1 MPQTM
6 FFTEMGLLGVDHTG
20 VYPSNVTSGQNS
32 QLYLVVTNHL
42 AFCAYYSVE
51 IKLLSESQEQPN
63 GFNHTN
69 SDVAPL
75 SSLTFFVANNQTYEL
90 PIDISFQYKADATAR
105 RLDVHSLTVNGIDVD
120 TTGISFTWN
129 SEKSGY
135 SSNLVFELYVYNDTV
150 GSFQYH
156 ERFVNLWLK
165 MNV

>member
-1 MPQTM
+1 MPQTV
-6 FFTEMGLLGVDHTG
+6 FFTEMGLLGADHTG
-20 VYPSNVTSGQNS
+20 VYPSNVTSGQSN

-42 AFCAYYSVE
+42 AFCAYYE
-51 IKLLSESQEQPN
+51 LQIKLLSESQEQPN

-75 SSLTFFVANNQTYEL
+75 SSLIFFVANNQTYEL
-90 PIDISFQYKADATAR
+90 PIDVSLQYTSDATAG
-105 RLDVHSLTVNGIDVD
+105 RLDVQSLTVNGIGVD
-120 TTGISFTWN
+120 ATGTSFNWN

-135 SSNLVFELYVYNDTV
+135 ISNLVFELYVYNDTI